1 MTAHETHP
9 SHEPHIVPGTERGM
23 MVVVV
28 GPSGAG
34 KDTLM
39 AAAAKHFHGRPDIHF
54 VRRVITRDHDA
65 GGEDHLAVS
74 PQGFASME
82 QAGSFSVWWEAH
94 GLKYGIPSEVSV
106 ALARGNL
113 VIANGSR
120 SALGHFK
127 SAFPVLKVVNVIA
140 TPDVLAARL
149 ESRGRES
156 RDDILR
162 RLQRSSLDV
171 CGDFDVTTIDNSGTL
186 DVAGAAFAELLE
198 EQLGHCR

>member
-1 MTAHETHP
+1 MNP
-9 SHEPHIVPGTERGM
+9 SHEPHLVPGTERGL

-39 AAAAKHFHGRPDIHF
+39 ALAARHFQGRPDVHF
-54 VRRVITRDHDA
+54 VRRVITRNGDA
-65 GGEDHLAVS
+65 GGEHHLAVS

-106 ALARGNL
+106 SLAAGNL

-120 SALGHFK
+120 SALHRFQ
-127 SAFPVLKVVNVIA
+127 AVFPRLKVVNVTA
-140 TPDVLAARL
+140 RAEVLATRL
-149 ESRGRES
+149 EARGRETHE
-156 RDDILR
+156 DIMA
-162 RLQRSSLDV
+162 RLARGPLTVRGDYDV
-171 CGDFDVTTIDNSGTL
+171 VDLDNS
-186 DVAGAAFAELLE
+186 DSLE
-198 EQLGHCR
+198 EGERRIVEVLTGFLGELG